1 MPPLYLAF
9 DEPEIA
15 QAIFHHYVTL
25 KLAMDCWSIIIVQ
38 DGNFLYHKI
47 TSISFIS
54 KIQMSPTF
62 NMKFEYMYLSL
73 NFKVVKL
80 NILLILI
87 CHGKYFLIAETLRD
101 FDINH

>member
-1 MPPLYLAF
+1 M
-9 DEPEIA
+9 
-15 QAIFHHYVTL
+15 
-25 KLAMDCWSIIIVQ
+25 Q

-62 NMKFEYMYLSL
+62 IMKFEFMYLIL
-73 NFKVVKL
+73 NFNVVKFMG
-80 NILLILI
+80 NINIFLILI
-87 CHGKYFLIAETLRD
+87 CQGKHFLIAETLRD